1 MNNIT
6 IFQVAINPGEEK
18 EIKDLHVWYTGTF
31 TYLKIMSK
39 TEITLVHKRE
49 QLTRYLLVLFGN
61 FGIDQC

>member
-6 IFQVAINPGEEK
+6 IFQVAINRGG

-49 QLTRYLLVLFGN
+49 QFTRYLLVLFGN
-61 FGIDQC
+61 FGIDQF